1 MKFEILGT
9 INNFEDLEIWKDA
22 RRLCDMIYQNC
33 LQNDKFQKHDKSQI
47 DRASSSIMDNIAE
60 GFERESNREFIN
72 FLTMSKG
79 SCGEVRSQLI
89 RAHDRK
95 YLDEEK
101 FLKLK
106 NESIEISKKLSGFIN
121 YLKNS
126 VHKGNNLTEV
136 MISTAKQNIKSQTS
150 NFK

>member
-1 MKFEILGT
+1 LIFEILGT

-22 RRLCDMIYQNC
+22 RRLCELIYQNC
-33 LQNDKFQKHDKSQI
+33 LQNDKFQRHDKSQI

-60 GFERESNREFIN
+60 GFEREGNREFIN

-89 RAHDRK
+89 RAYDRK

-126 VHKGNNLTEV
+126 THKGNKFNR
-136 MISTAKQNIKSQTS
+136 NIE
-150 NFK
+150 

>member
-1 MKFEILGT
+1 MIFEILGT

-22 RRLCDMIYQNC
+22 RRLCELIYQNC
-33 LQNDKFQKHDKSQI
+33 LQNDKFQRHDKSQI

-60 GFERESNREFIN
+60 GFEREGNREFIN

-89 RAHDRK
+89 RAYDRK

-126 VHKGNNLTEV
+126 THKGNKFNR
-136 MISTAKQNIKSQTS
+136 NIE
-150 NFK
+150 

>member
-1 MKFEILGT
+1 MGT

-22 RRLCDMIYQNC
+22 RRLCELIYQNC
-33 LQNDKFQKHDKSQI
+33 LQNDKFQRHDKSQI

-60 GFERESNREFIN
+60 GFEREGNREFIN

-89 RAHDRK
+89 RAYDRK

-126 VHKGNNLTEV
+126 THKGNKFNR
-136 MISTAKQNIKSQTS
+136 NIE
-150 NFK
+150 